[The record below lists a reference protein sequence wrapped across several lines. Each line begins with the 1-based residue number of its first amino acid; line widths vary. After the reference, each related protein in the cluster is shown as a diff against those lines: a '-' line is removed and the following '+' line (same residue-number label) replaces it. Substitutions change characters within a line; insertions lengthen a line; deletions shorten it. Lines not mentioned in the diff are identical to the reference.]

1 MQLTLYFVVVFIL
14 LKTTVNGE
22 VEETDESKHG
32 LDVEPS
38 GHEYQPGR
46 LQGQAIIADNR
57 RRGRRTR
64 CKKFNDKGECAWKK
78 DHDDNDDNWPARYFE
93 INVTHA
99 LSIVFFYTYLQKRN

>member
-1 MQLTLYFVVVFIL
+1 MLLRLGKPFYTVPNNNFSYIDLDVPNRHFNFSGKMQLTLYFVVVFIL

-64 CKKFNDKGECAWKK
+64 CKKFNDKGECA
-78 DHDDNDDNWPARYFE
+78 
-93 INVTHA
+93 
-99 LSIVFFYTYLQKRN
+99 